1 MDGPVVLAGLV
12 AERRT
17 LHGDVNNLASLLEP
31 VSELELGVWQGHWMT
46 KNQPRDFKLI
56 PLHEVTDETYTV
68 YFPVRP

>member
-17 LHGDVNNLASLLEP
+17 LIGDVSDPGSMLEP
-31 VSELELGVWQGHWMT
+31 VGEFELGVWQRPWMT
-46 KNQPRDFKLI
+46 TGQAADFRLI